1 MHIRLNLLIAK
12 TQHFQAQF
20 VYQNI
25 RECLVDK
32 QVHLPIWYDTYTY
45 VYVCIIKRDN
55 NMCNQQKYN
64 CQLSYKQSPNNYT
77 KSNKD
82 TKR

>member
-1 MHIRLNLLIAK
+1 MHIKLNLLIAK

-32 QVHLPIWYDTYTY
+32 QVHLPI
-45 VYVCIIKRDN
+45 
-55 NMCNQQKYN
+55 
-64 CQLSYKQSPNNYT
+64 
-77 KSNKD
+77 
-82 TKR
+82 